1 MVNNMNI
8 THEQLS
14 HFSQG
19 LGRSSKV
26 SPNLLSLLNELSEAD
41 YEKAMAVLTKLYIRK
56 TFNEKIMATYRLVLA
71 AEIDK
76 KKFKFSEKAMGILR
90 QHRWEDMRESKKN
103 FIN

>member
-1 MVNNMNI
+1 MTNI

-14 HFSQG
+14 LFSQG

-26 SPNLLSLLNELSEAD
+26 SPNLLSLLNELSESD
-41 YEKAMAVLTKLYIRK
+41 YEKAMVALTDLYVSKL
-56 TFNEKIMATYRLVLA
+56 FNEKIMATYKLVMA
-71 AEIDK
+71 AEMHNET
-76 KKFKFSEKAMGILR
+76 FKFSDKAMVIFR